1 MQRFQ
6 SILQFKKVSCKNCYK
21 CVRNCPVKAIRVHD
35 HQARIIESQCIYCEK
50 CILVCPQDAK
60 EEQNMIPAI
69 RSAMKN
75 KAQVIASL
83 HPAYLARFG
92 VTGINK
98 IREAMKKLGFA
109 DVADAAEGA
118 SLMTAQYRAL
128 FPEQKELGVMI
139 SSACPVIVQLIK
151 KHYPHL
157 LGNLVQSAS
166 MMQFH
171 ANYLKKQYPK
181 ARIVYVSPCISVM
194 SELREPGNEVDYVIT
209 LEELAEWLKKEGIS
223 VKEEEP
229 ERSAY
234 RSREIALADGLTDLL
249 GTVKGIRKLSVSG
262 MEQCR
267 EVLKELHPEDFE
279 NCFLEMYACSGGCV
293 AGPSFQMK
301 KGRYLADVFAVK
313 NAAFGK
319 SFHEEAG
326 DYELPEFELRR
337 NFGYC
342 LAQVQA
348 EDEVSEEEIRDALAE
363 MGKFSPKDE
372 LNCGACGYNTCRE
385 KAIAIIQNKA
395 EVAMCIPYMRARQ
408 ESYSNKVFNAMPGLL
423 VTVDYNLKII
433 QMNQAATKLFNIPKK
448 RRLIGKPVSEIM
460 DDYSLASILSFDR
473 NLMQDEIYLE
483 DQKCYL
489 DRVMTNDKENK
500 MILCIM
506 KDITKERKHKDQIH
520 NAQIEAA
527 RMADKLV
534 EEQLKIV
541 QQIAGLLG
549 ETAADT
555 KVAVEK
561 LKNTILL
568 ESEEEN
574 EKK

>member
-69 RSAMKN
+69 CNAMEN
-75 KAQVIASL
+75 KTQVIASL

-92 VTGINK
+92 VTGING

-109 DVADAAEGA
+109 DAADAAEGA
-118 SLMTAQYRAL
+118 SLMISQYRAL
-128 FPEQKELGVMI
+128 FAEQKEPGIMI
-139 SSACPVIVQLIK
+139 SSACPVIVQLVK

-171 ANYLKKQYPK
+171 ASYLKKKYP
-181 ARIVYVSPCISVM
+181 S
-194 SELREPGNEVDYVIT
+194 
-209 LEELAEWLKKEGIS
+209 
-223 VKEEEP
+223 
-229 ERSAY
+229 
-234 RSREIALADGLTDLL
+234 LTDLL
-249 GTVKGIRKLSVSG
+249 GAVKGIRRLSVSG

-267 EVLKELHPEDFE
+267 EVLEELHPEDFE

-301 KGRYLADVFAVK
+301 KGHYLADVLAVK

-319 SFHEEAG
+319 DFHREQG
-326 DYELPEFELRR
+326 DYELPGFELRK

-342 LAQVQA
+342 PAQEQ
-348 EDEVSEEEIRDALAE
+348 EEVSEEEIRDALAE

-395 EVAMCIPYMRARQ
+395 EVAMCIPYMRAKQ

-433 QMNQAATKLFNIPKK
+433 QMNEAASKLFNMPKK

-460 DDYSLASILSFDR
+460 DDYSLASILAFER